1 MHKGSPCDTNGVPLH
16 PGTPPPP
23 RLLPET
29 PWDPYAN
36 GVQFKTADFLYRR
49 VEMSAGA
56 IDELL
61 DLWAESMEDSV
72 PPPLL
77 THTSTFM
84 KPLMPRN
91 TVMLHGI
98 A

>member
-1 MHKGSPCDTNGVPLH
+1 MNGVPLH
-16 PGTPPPP
+16 PGMPPLPH
-23 RLLPET
+23 LLPKT

-36 GVQFKTADFLYRR
+36 GVQFKTADFLYCH

-72 PPPLL
+72 APPPL
-77 THTSTFM
+77 THTSMFT
-84 KPLMPRN
+84 KPLMPCN
-91 TVMLHGI
+91 MVMLHGI